1 MILVIPPTAIAPPK
15 IGWPGKPFP
24 SCQLRFR
31 SVRFCPT
38 PPSKRSLATWT
49 LARAVGT
56 QSGTPTIR
64 SI

>member
-24 SCQLRFR
+24 SCQLRSR
-31 SVRFCPT
+31 SVRFCPAW
-38 PPSKRSLATWT
+38 PPKDSVADWT